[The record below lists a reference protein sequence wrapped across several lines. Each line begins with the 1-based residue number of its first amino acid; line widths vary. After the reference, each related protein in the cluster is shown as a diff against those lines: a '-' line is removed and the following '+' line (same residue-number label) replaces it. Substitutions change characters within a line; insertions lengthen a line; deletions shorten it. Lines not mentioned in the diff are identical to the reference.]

1 MVVAVEGKFTP
12 FALMQISVHIQANSD
27 EAMVVPVRAGKLQH
41 TPRLLGT
48 WLTPRPAMAV
58 VATRAVAVVTPV
70 AVVTREVVAATAE
83 VRVSYDLYFW
93 NKSPC

>member
-58 VATRAVAVVTPV
+58 VATRAVAATPV
-70 AVVTREVVAATAE
+70 AVVTREVVVAATAE